1 MADPEVGRVQLDG
14 YVAELEAVWLAF
26 EELYGSLSPEGWD
39 RRYGRH
45 WTFADQPFHLAYFD
59 RIMVAEPLE
68 AGKELPAG
76 ERWSLRCM
84 GDIDQWNAGEFAKR
98 PAGRTPEES
107 LAEMRQVHGRIV
119 AALGGFD
126 DGDLDRARVFSH
138 FFDLG
143 FIPLREL
150 LETAGFHNWD
160 ELSEL
165 KWRLGRTAPEPP
177 PAITHR
183 SMSYYLLTMR
193 ALCRPERASHP
204 FTVQFEFPGP
214 GGGCWTIRVADG
226 ACTLTEEAAERPDLT
241 FRMSPDTFNLAM
253 IRRAVN
259 PAVAMLTGRVRV
271 RGLSKLPMFLRLFPQ
286 PRPDQPITVGA
297 SS

>member
-1 MADPEVGRVQLDG
+1 MVDRGAGRLRLDG

-26 EELYGSLSPEGWD
+26 EELYGSLSPEGWG
-39 RRYGRH
+39 RRYGKH

-59 RIMVAEPLE
+59 RVMVAEPLE
-68 AGKELPAG
+68 AGEDLPAG

-84 GDIDQWNAGEFAKR
+84 RDIDQWNAREFAKR
-98 PAGRTPEES
+98 PAGLTPEES
-107 LAEMRQVHGRIV
+107 LAELRQVHGRVV
-119 AALGGFD
+119 AALGSFD

-150 LETAGFHNWD
+150 VETAGLHNWG

-165 KWRLGRTAPEPP
+165 KWRLGRTVPEPP
-177 PAITHR
+177 PAVTHR
-183 SMSYYLLTMR
+183 SLGYYLLTMR
-193 ALCRPERASHP
+193 ALCRPERVSRP
-204 FTVQFEFPGP
+204 FTVRFEFTGP
-214 GGGCWTIRVADG
+214 GGGCWTIWVADG
-226 ACTLTEEAAERPDLT
+226 ACRLAEEAAERPDLT
-241 FRMSPDTFNLAM
+241 FRMSADSFNLAM

-259 PAVAMLTGRVRV
+259 PAVAMFTGRVRV
-271 RGLSKLPMFLRLFPQ
+271 RGLSRLPTFLRLFPQ
-286 PRPDQPITVGA
+286 PAPDQPITVRP

>member
-1 MADPEVGRVQLDG
+1 MVDRGAGRLRLDG

-26 EELYGSLSPEGWD
+26 EELYGSLSPEGWG
-39 RRYGRH
+39 RRYGKH

-59 RIMVAEPLE
+59 RVMVAEPLE
-68 AGKELPAG
+68 AGEDLPAG

-84 GDIDQWNAGEFAKR
+84 RDVDQWNAREFAKR
-98 PAGRTPEES
+98 PAGLTPEGS
-107 LAEMRQVHGRIV
+107 LVELRQVHGRVV
-119 AALGGFD
+119 AALGRFD
-126 DGDLDRARVFSH
+126 DGDLDHARVFSH

-150 LETAGFHNWD
+150 IETGGLHSWG

-165 KWRLGRTAPEPP
+165 RWRLGRRISEPP
-177 PAITHR
+177 PAVTHR
-183 SMSYYLLTMR
+183 SLGYYLLTMR
-193 ALCRPERASHP
+193 ALCQPERASRP
-204 FTVQFEFPGP
+204 FTVQFEFTGP

-226 ACTLTEEAAERPDLT
+226 ACTLAEEAADRPDLT
-241 FRMSPDTFNLAM
+241 FRMSADSFNLAM

-259 PAVAMLTGRVRV
+259 PAVAMFTGRVRV
-271 RGLSKLPMFLRLFPQ
+271 RGLSKMPRFLRLFPQ
-286 PRPDQPITVGA
+286 PAPDRPITVRA

>member
-1 MADPEVGRVQLDG
+1 MVDRGAGRLQLDG

-26 EELYGSLSPEGWD
+26 EELYGSLSPEGWG
-39 RRYGRH
+39 RRYGKH

-59 RIMVAEPLE
+59 RVMVAEPLE
-68 AGKELPAG
+68 AGEDLPAG
-76 ERWSLRCM
+76 GRWSLRCTN
-84 GDIDQWNAGEFAKR
+84 DIDQWNAREFAKR
-98 PAGRTPEES
+98 PAGLTPEGS
-107 LAEMRQVHGRIV
+107 LAELRQVHRRIV
-119 AALGGFD
+119 AALGRFD
-126 DGDLDRARVFSH
+126 DGDLDHARVFSH

-150 LETAGFHNWD
+150 IETAGLHNWG

-165 KWRLGRTAPEPP
+165 KWRLGRTVPEPP
-177 PAITHR
+177 PAVTHR
-183 SMSYYLLTMR
+183 SVGYYLLTMR
-193 ALCRPERASHP
+193 ALSQPERASRP
-204 FTVQFEFPGP
+204 FTVQFEFTGP

-226 ACTLTEEAAERPDLT
+226 VCRLAEEGADRPDLT

-259 PAVAMLTGRVRV
+259 PAVAMFTGRVRV
-271 RGLSKLPMFLRLFPQ
+271 RGLSKMPTFLRLFPQ
-286 PRPDQPITVGA
+286 PAPDRPITVRA